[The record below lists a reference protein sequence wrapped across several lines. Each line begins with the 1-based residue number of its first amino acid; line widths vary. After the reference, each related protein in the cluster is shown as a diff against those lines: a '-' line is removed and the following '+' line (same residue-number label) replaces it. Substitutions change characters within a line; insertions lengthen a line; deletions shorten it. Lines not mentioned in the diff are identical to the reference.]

1 MNIMSTTIRI
11 SRDTKKLLEN
21 TGHKGETFDMI
32 VRAGA
37 IALANERAVYK
48 SNVALFN
55 GHTQQESYIEIRV
68 PKCIR
73 SLAVDK
79 EKLASELRGIME
91 ENNIEEIDDPRDGV
105 VF

>member
-1 MNIMSTTIRI
+1 MSTTIRI
-11 SRDTKKLLEN
+11 SRETKRMLEDA
-21 TGHKGETFDMI
+21 GHKGETFDMI

-73 SLAVDK
+73 SLAIDE
-79 EKLASELRGIME
+79 EKIASELRGIME
-91 ENNIEEIDDPRDGV
+91 ENGIEEIDDPRDGI